1 MIEKAIISI
10 SFPSIYFHL
19 LDSSERFSIF
29 YFRSQEYLPCPKSTI
44 LQKDSQMS
52 EPWSMSIASGS
63 NRAQPSIKSICLVAV
78 VVVISVSRV
87 EMCLAFAHV
96 SFSMLSNVCLPIPT
110 NKSPISF
117 SPRQNPIHDVE
128 KSHQSKLTYP
138 LLSSPNSNILD
149 GLGGG
154 FGGGEGGSPLDI
166 FLGRSVET
174 ERALLAR
181 RPECRTLEAANP
193 AVLAPAPSPEPKP
206 RSFTATAILSK
217 IQIG

>member
-1 MIEKAIISI
+1 MSITSASSRAQLSIISI
-10 SFPSIYFHL
+10 GL
-19 LDSSERFSIF
+19 
-29 YFRSQEYLPCPKSTI
+29 
-44 LQKDSQMS
+44 
-52 EPWSMSIASGS
+52 A
-63 NRAQPSIKSICLVAV
+63 AV
-78 VVVISVSRV
+78 VVVISVSRG
-87 EMCLAFAHV
+87 ELCLAFAHV

-110 NKSPISF
+110 KKYPLSF
-117 SPRQNPIHDVE
+117 FLRQNPMHDVE

-154 FGGGEGGSPLDI
+154 FGGGDGGSPLDI
-166 FLGRSVET
+166 FFGRLVET

-181 RPECRTLEAANP
+181 FPESRTLKAANP
-193 AVLAPAPSPEPKP
+193 AVLAPVPSPEPKP